1 MSSFEVLI
9 RPIDDVSHHPNA
21 DRLSLVKILGYEAIA
36 AKNEDGSHRFE
47 VGEPICYI
55 PEAALVPEDVLKE
68 KGYWNTEKDCG
79 MLAGKAGNRVKAIR
93 LRGILSQG
101 LVVKLARNPAD
112 PDGQFMLTRN
122 GDGRV
127 VEVGDDVAEFLG
139 ITKYE
144 PPVPMGMS
152 GEVCAAYP
160 WAFDYDIENDK
171 NFPGFLDGDEVEATE
186 KLHGTNFRVAY
197 RVEDTHEELFEG
209 GKVGIASKSLGKQGL
224 MFKDNETNRTKNLY
238 VRVAAELDLPR
249 KVRELG
255 EQMSASIDLF
265 GEIYGAGVQD
275 LHYGASKPEFRAFDV
290 TINGQFADAD
300 TKDKLFEALGVPRV
314 PVLYRGPFDREALE
328 KVRDGT
334 TVVNRKMD
342 ANAGACIRE
351 GIVVT
356 AVGDQT
362 KRDYNERHRLRPIL
376 KMVSPD
382 YLTRKG
388 DATEFE

>member
-9 RPIDDVSHHPNA
+9 RPVDEVVHHPNA
-21 DRLSLVKILGYEAIA
+21 DRLSLVRILGYEAIA

-55 PEAALVPEDVLKE
+55 PEAAVVPEDVLKE
-68 KGYWNTEKDCG
+68 KGYWNAEKDVG
-79 MLAGKAGNRVKAIR
+79 MLAGKLGNRVKAIR

-101 LVVKLARNPAD
+101 LVVKLHYCDKDEAHY
-112 PDGQFMLTRN
+112 LTRN
-122 GDGRV
+122 GSAL
-127 VEVGDDVAEFLG
+127 EVKEGQDVAEFLG
-139 ITKYE
+139 LTKYE

-152 GEVCAAYP
+152 GEVCAAYA

-171 NFPGFLDGDEVEATE
+171 NFPGFLDSDEVEATE
-186 KLHGTNFRVAY
+186 KLHGTNFRIAY
-197 RVEDTHEELFEG
+197 RDDAQHEELFED

-224 MFKDNETNRTKNLY
+224 MFKDNEVNRTKNLY
-238 VRVAAELDLPR
+238 VRTALELDLPR

-275 LHYGASKPEFRAFDV
+275 LHYGTTKPEFKAFDV
-290 TINGQFADAD
+290 TVNGQFADAD
-300 TKDKLFEALGVPRV
+300 TKAKLFEALGVPRV

-328 KVRDGT
+328 KLRDGT
-334 TVVNRKMD
+334 TLVNRKMD

-356 AVGDQT
+356 ATGDQT
-362 KRDYNERHRLRPIL
+362 KRDTADGRHRLRPIL

-388 DATEFE
+388 EATEFE